1 MLIIFHRQKL
11 DMLLETLKEENNGA
25 LAGDDLMKTLNDIA
39 RKSASERPLD
49 SVTNNTKSSIG
60 KTEKDERNS
69 KERRSSRIIPF
80 SEKEALQCRANSIK
94 RAVHNVIQ
102 HSEMLKPSDK
112 RYSMQADNLCVFT
125 SSSSETSP
133 WTSPVPPINIIS
145 PSVSTTHLTCISPLD
160 LRRDSMDEYFFNDL
174 NLPVPRQFADGSSR
188 RSSEVIKE
196 EESNGDQES
205 TTHPATVF
213 PFCKD
218 NKKSESKATNNI
230 NVDYDSK
237 VSLCRLEYLKY
248 STTEQREDGFGFI
261 PFEVY
266 ERNKLRNQ
274 QALVEPSSASK
285 STATSNM
292 LQVPLVTIPSLE
304 IERPPQKHENV
315 YVSDSI
321 TLIDTDPPVRPCV
334 YLEEHIIIFI
344 KFQEKSSSDD
354 IPGEASDVLSAISN
368 EECSVNSEILDK
380 QLDSL
385 SQIHVADIIQV
396 I

>member
-1 MLIIFHRQKL
+1 MVSLDFSAEPKLGQIVVNKLTLILFHRQKL

-25 LAGDDLMKTLNDIA
+25 LAGDDLMKTLNEIA

-60 KTEKDERNS
+60 KTEKDELNT

-102 HSEMLKPSDK
+102 HSETLKPSDK
-112 RYSMQADNLCVFT
+112 RYSIHADNLCVFT

-174 NLPVPRQFADGSSR
+174 SLPVPRQFADGSSR

-205 TTHPATVF
+205 TMDPTSVF

-230 NVDYDSK
+230 NVEYDSK
-237 VSLCRLEYLKY
+237 VSLCRLEYIKY

-274 QALVEPSSASK
+274 QTLVEPSIISSATSK

-292 LQVPLVTIPSLE
+292 LQIPLVTIPSLE

-321 TLIDTDPPVRPCV
+321 TLIDTDPPVRS
-334 YLEEHIIIFI
+334 YMFI
-344 KFQEKSSSDD
+344 LWS
-354 IPGEASDVLSAISN
+354 IS
-368 EECSVNSEILDK
+368 
-380 QLDSL
+380 
-385 SQIHVADIIQV
+385 
-396 I
+396 

>member
-1 MLIIFHRQKL
+1 
-11 DMLLETLKEENNGA
+11 MLLETLKDENNGA

-60 KTEKDERNS
+60 KTEKDELNT
-69 KERRSSRIIPF
+69 KERRSSRIIPC
-80 SEKEALQCRANSIK
+80 SEKEALQCRANSLK

-112 RYSMQADNLCVFT
+112 RYSMQVDNLCVFT

-174 NLPVPRQFADGSSR
+174 SLPVPRQFADGSSR

-196 EESNGDQES
+196 ESNGDQDR
-205 TTHPATVF
+205 TDPTTVF

-274 QALVEPSSASK
+274 QTLVEQTTVPSSASK
-285 STATSNM
+285 SPTSSYM
-292 LQVPLVTIPSLE
+292 LQVPLVMLPSLE
-304 IERPPQKHENV
+304 IERPPPKHENV
-315 YVSDSI
+315 YISDSI
-321 TLIDTDPPVRPCV
+321 TLIDTDPPVR
-334 YLEEHIIIFI
+334 
-344 KFQEKSSSDD
+344 
-354 IPGEASDVLSAISN
+354 LS
-368 EECSVNSEILDK
+368 
-380 QLDSL
+380 
-385 SQIHVADIIQV
+385 
-396 I
+396 

>member
-1 MLIIFHRQKL
+1 
-11 DMLLETLKEENNGA
+11 MLLETLKDENNGA

-49 SVTNNTKSSIG
+49 SVSNNIKSSIG
-60 KTEKDERNS
+60 KTEKDELNT
-69 KERRSSRIIPF
+69 KERRGSRIIPF
-80 SEKEALQCRANSIK
+80 SEKEALQCRANSLK

-112 RYSMQADNLCVFT
+112 RYAMQVDNLCVFT

-174 NLPVPRQFADGSSR
+174 SLPVPRQFADGSSR

-196 EESNGDQES
+196 ESNRDPDRMDPP
-205 TTHPATVF
+205 TAAVF

-218 NKKSESKATNNI
+218 NQKSDTKATNNI
-230 NVDYDSK
+230 NNVDYDSK

-266 ERNKLRNQ
+266 ERNMLRNQ
-274 QALVEPSSASK
+274 QTLVEQTTVPTTASK
-285 STATSNM
+285 SPASSYT
-292 LQVPLVTIPSLE
+292 LQVPLVTLPSLE
-304 IERPPQKHENV
+304 IERPPSKHENV

-321 TLIDTDPPVRPCV
+321 TLIDTDPPVRV
-334 YLEEHIIIFI
+334 F
-344 KFQEKSSSDD
+344 FV
-354 IPGEASDVLSAISN
+354 AFRLSAAQYLRIFS
-368 EECSVNSEILDK
+368 C
-380 QLDSL
+380 
-385 SQIHVADIIQV
+385 
-396 I
+396 

>member
-1 MLIIFHRQKL
+1 
-11 DMLLETLKEENNGA
+11 MLLETLKEENSGA

-60 KTEKDERNS
+60 KTEKDELNT

-80 SEKEALQCRANSIK
+80 TEKEALQCRANSLK

-112 RYSMQADNLCVFT
+112 RYSMQVDNLCVFT

-174 NLPVPRQFADGSSR
+174 SLPVPRQFADGSSR

-196 EESNGDQES
+196 ESNVGDRE
-205 TTHPATVF
+205 ATVF

-237 VSLCRLEYLKY
+237 DSLCRLEYLKY

-274 QALVEPSSASK
+274 QTLNDQATVPSPASK
-285 STATSNM
+285 SLASNNM
-292 LQVPLVTIPSLE
+292 LQVPLVMLPSLE
-304 IERPPQKHENV
+304 IERPPSMHENI

-321 TLIDTDPPVRPCV
+321 TLIDTDPPVR
-334 YLEEHIIIFI
+334 LFH
-344 KFQEKSSSDD
+344 
-354 IPGEASDVLSAISN
+354 
-368 EECSVNSEILDK
+368 
-380 QLDSL
+380 
-385 SQIHVADIIQV
+385 
-396 I
+396 

>member
-1 MLIIFHRQKL
+1 
-11 DMLLETLKEENNGA
+11 MLLETLKEENNGA

-49 SVTNNTKSSIG
+49 SLTNNTKSSIG
-60 KTEKDERNS
+60 KTEKDELNS
-69 KERRSSRIIPF
+69 KERRSSRIIHF
-80 SEKEALQCRANSIK
+80 TEKEALQCRANSLK

-112 RYSMQADNLCVFT
+112 RYSMQVDNLCVFT
-125 SSSSETSP
+125 SSSSETS

-174 NLPVPRQFADGSSR
+174 SLPVPRQFADGSR

-196 EESNGDQES
+196 ETYGHQES
-205 TTHPATVF
+205 TDPATVF

-230 NVDYDSK
+230 TVDYDSN
-237 VSLCRLEYLKY
+237 VSVCRLEYLQY

-274 QALVEPSSASK
+274 QTLNEQATVPSLATN
-285 STATSNM
+285 STASSNM
-292 LQVPLVTIPSLE
+292 LQVPTVMLPSLE
-304 IERPPQKHENV
+304 IERPPPKHENV

-321 TLIDTDPPVRPCV
+321 TLIDTDPPVR
-334 YLEEHIIIFI
+334 LLI
-344 KFQEKSSSDD
+344 
-354 IPGEASDVLSAISN
+354 
-368 EECSVNSEILDK
+368 
-380 QLDSL
+380 
-385 SQIHVADIIQV
+385 
-396 I
+396 

>member
-1 MLIIFHRQKL
+1 
-11 DMLLETLKEENNGA
+11 MLLETLKEENNGA

-39 RKSASERPLD
+39 RRSASERPLD
-49 SVTNNTKSSIG
+49 SLSNNTKSSIG
-60 KTEKDERNS
+60 KTEKDELNT
-69 KERRSSRIIPF
+69 KERRNSRIIPF

-112 RYSMQADNLCVFT
+112 RYSMQVDNLCVFT

-174 NLPVPRQFADGSSR
+174 SLPVPRQFADGSSR

-196 EESNGDQES
+196 ETNGD
-205 TTHPATVF
+205 HPETMDPASVF

-218 NKKSESKATNNI
+218 NKKSESKATTNI
-230 NVDYDSK
+230 NVDDSK
-237 VSLCRLEYLKY
+237 VSLCRLEYIKY
-248 STTEQREDGFGFI
+248 STNEQREDGFGFI

-274 QALVEPSSASK
+274 QNLVEQATVPPSSSASITIA
-285 STATSNM
+285 SSSM
-292 LQVPLVTIPSLE
+292 LQVPLVTLPSLE
-304 IERPPQKHENV
+304 IERPPPKHENV

-321 TLIDTDPPVRPCV
+321 TLIDTDPPVRFSSFFLFHTPKT
-334 YLEEHIIIFI
+334 IFR
-344 KFQEKSSSDD
+344 
-354 IPGEASDVLSAISN
+354 
-368 EECSVNSEILDK
+368 
-380 QLDSL
+380 
-385 SQIHVADIIQV
+385 
-396 I
+396 